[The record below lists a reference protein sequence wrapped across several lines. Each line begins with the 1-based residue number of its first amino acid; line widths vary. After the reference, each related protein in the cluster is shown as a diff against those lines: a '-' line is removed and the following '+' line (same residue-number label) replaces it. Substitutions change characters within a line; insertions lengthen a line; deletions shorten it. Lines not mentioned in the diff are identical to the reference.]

1 MLGFDALGR
10 LALGELPLPRPATGP
25 VYAVLAA
32 AAAATFT
39 PTAQTQANTV
49 LTTAGAGAITIE
61 VVGQASATLAVSGA
75 SSFGAAD
82 ELMSVASASFA
93 GTSVFTAVSYA
104 FYADADTERA
114 CLHQEI
120 VTALVSPEDKIA
132 IVPFEDRVYRTPSE
146 ARGAGNQ
153 PRKRIC

>member
-10 LALGELPLPRPATGP
+10 LALGELSRPATGHA
-25 VYAVLAA
+25 YAVLAA

-82 ELMSVASASFA
+82 ELMSVASFA

-104 FYADADTERA
+104 FYADADAERA

>member
-10 LALGELPLPRPATGP
+10 LALGELSRPATAGP

-82 ELMSVASASFA
+82 ELMSVASFA

-104 FYADADTERA
+104 FYADAERA